1 MTENFEIQPITEV
14 TKNLENQ
21 PITTNVT
28 ISLAEALN
36 EMSVEPITDMPKNLE
51 MENNIE
57 ISEDSSDKIVFTE
70 SHKDNFDQESDQS
83 ENDSGL
89 GLDPH
94 EDNEMDEIESPE
106 SIDNEEVS
114 AINKLLNLLGNSRY
128 WATHINKSFKIS
140 DVVYIFFFRIKR
152 TTCILM
158 VVMKFQRFQRFQKFQ
173 KFQKFSMEFLSKKI
187 IHLSMVDTIS
197 HLWTKMAKFI
207 GQNQL

>member
-36 EMSVEPITDMPKNLE
+36 EMSVEPITDVPKNLE
-51 MENNIE
+51 MENNNE

-89 GLDPH
+89 GLDPL

-140 DVVYIFFFRIKR
+140 DVV
-152 TTCILM
+152 
-158 VVMKFQRFQRFQKFQ
+158 
-173 KFQKFSMEFLSKKI
+173 
-187 IHLSMVDTIS
+187 
-197 HLWTKMAKFI
+197 
-207 GQNQL
+207 